1 MNQRFDQGPS
11 LLLLP
16 KLFHEA
22 FEDLGTTMAAEGIEL
37 LKCEPNYTIYFDPA
51 QSKAEGV
58 SPTFTMSTDVAQM
71 KTEIEALE
79 GTDGFH
85 RYLNWM
91 REAHTHFE
99 TSVIEVLHKPFSSY
113 VSIFR
118 PTFFKH
124 LIDLHPFVSI
134 WSRAAVY
141 FKSERL
147 RRVFTFGSMYMGMSP
162 YEAPGTYS
170 LLQYTELAEGIWYP
184 KGGFHVVVEK
194 LADVGKRLGVNYRL
208 GTEVDRVLTNG
219 KGEATGI
226 RLKSGE
232 VMDADIV
239 VVNADL
245 VWAYNNLF
253 DKSGSSSTASIMHGS
268 GSTNGAATD
277 VNAKTPPI
285 AQPSPPSPTKYAK
298 SLTKRPTS
306 CSSISFY
313 WSLSSKLPLSTHNIF
328 LAEQYFESFTSIF
341 HDHTLPKEPSFY
353 VNIPSRV
360 DPTAAPE
367 GGDAVVILVPI
378 GHLTSDERDAAS
390 YAPDSSIVTK
400 LRDQVLAT
408 LKERTGIDIRPMI
421 AHEIINNPLTWEEK
435 FNLDRGAI
443 LGLSHNF
450 FNVLSFRPRW
460 NHESL
465 KNVWFVGAST
475 HPGTGVPIVLA
486 GGKMISDEII
496 HTYYDE
502 GYGPRREGRENGEL
516 DYYRTIDVLMLM
528 VAALFVFFLGAWGV
542 GSFVD
547 VDGML
552 GLKWGE
558 MAALS
563 MLTLLAG
570 KVVEV
575 SGGLKGRVIF

>member
-1 MNQRFDQGPS
+1 
-11 LLLLP
+11 
-16 KLFHEA
+16 
-22 FEDLGTTMAAEGIEL
+22 
-37 LKCEPNYTIYFDPA
+37 
-51 QSKAEGV
+51 
-58 SPTFTMSTDVAQM
+58 
-71 KTEIEALE
+71 
-79 GTDGFH
+79 
-85 RYLNWM
+85 
-91 REAHTHFE
+91 
-99 TSVIEVLHKPFSSY
+99 
-113 VSIFR
+113 
-118 PTFFKH
+118 
-124 LIDLHPFVSI
+124 
-134 WSRAAVY
+134 
-141 FKSERL
+141 
-147 RRVFTFGSMYMGMSP
+147 MGMSP

-194 LADVGKRLGVNYRL
+194 LVDVGRRLGVNYRL
-208 GTEVDRVLTNG
+208 GTEVDRVLTDG
-219 KGEATGI
+219 KGEATGV

-232 VMDADIV
+232 VMEADIV

-253 DKSGSSSTASIMHGS
+253 DSKATNAKPLAASAVTNGST
-268 GSTNGAATD
+268 STNGTAANG
-277 VNAKTPPI
+277 NAKTSLI
-285 AQPSPPSPTKYAK
+285 AQPSPPSPTRYAK

-367 GGDAVVILVPI
+367 NGDAVVILVPI

-390 YAPDSSIVTK
+390 YSADSPVVTK

-496 HTYYDE
+496 HTYYNE

-528 VAALFVFFLGAWGV
+528 VAAVFVLLLGAWGV

-547 VDGML
+547 VVGDGML

>member
-1 MNQRFDQGPS
+1 
-11 LLLLP
+11 
-16 KLFHEA
+16 
-22 FEDLGTTMAAEGIEL
+22 
-37 LKCEPNYTIYFDPA
+37 
-51 QSKAEGV
+51 
-58 SPTFTMSTDVAQM
+58 
-71 KTEIEALE
+71 
-79 GTDGFH
+79 
-85 RYLNWM
+85 
-91 REAHTHFE
+91 
-99 TSVIEVLHKPFSSY
+99 
-113 VSIFR
+113 
-118 PTFFKH
+118 
-124 LIDLHPFVSI
+124 
-134 WSRAAVY
+134 
-141 FKSERL
+141 
-147 RRVFTFGSMYMGMSP
+147 MYMGMSP

-184 KGGFHVVVEK
+184 RGGFHKVVEK
-194 LADVGKRLGVNYRL
+194 LVNVGERLGVKYQL
-208 GTEVDRVLTNG
+208 GTEVDRVLTDQ
-219 KGEATGI
+219 KGNATGI

-232 VMDADIV
+232 VMEADIV

-253 DKSGSSSTASIMHGS
+253 DSKASSAKPIANGVGNAIGNGVANTT
-268 GSTNGAATD
+268 TNGSANGRTE
-277 VNAKTPPI
+277 KTPLI
-285 AQPSPPSPTKYAK
+285 SQPAPPTPTRYAK
-298 SLTKRPTS
+298 GLAKRPTS

-313 WSLSSKLPLSTHNIF
+313 WSLNKKLPMSTHNIF

-367 GGDAVVILVPI
+367 NGDAVVILVPI
-378 GHLTSDERDAAS
+378 GHLTTLERDTAS
-390 YAPDSSIVTK
+390 YAPDSPIVTK
-400 LRDQVLAT
+400 LRNQVIST
-408 LKERTGIDIRPMI
+408 LKERTGIDLRPLI
-421 AHEIINNPLTWEEK
+421 AHEIINNPQTWESK

-502 GYGPRREGRENGEL
+502 GYGPRRAGRENGEL
-516 DYYRTIDVLMLM
+516 DYYRTIDVMMMM
-528 VAALFVFFLGAWGV
+528 VAALFVLFLGAWGV
-542 GSFVD
+542 GAFVE
-547 VDGML
+547 VDGVL

-563 MLTLLAG
+563 MLTLVGG

-575 SGGLKGRVIF
+575 SGGLNGKVIF

>member
-1 MNQRFDQGPS
+1 M
-11 LLLLP
+11 
-16 KLFHEA
+16 E
-22 FEDLGTTMAAEGIEL
+22 AEGIEL
-37 LKCEPNYTIYFDPA
+37 LKCEPNYTIYFDAA
-51 QSKAEGV
+51 QSKADGV
-58 SPTFTMSTDVAQM
+58 PATFTMSTDVSQM
-71 KTEIEALE
+71 KTEIERLE
-79 GTDGFH
+79 GTAGFH

-91 REAHTHFE
+91 REAHTHYE

-113 VSIFR
+113 ASIFR
-118 PTFFKH
+118 PRFFSH
-124 LIDLHPFVSI
+124 LIDLHPFESI
-134 WSRAAVY
+134 WRRATVY

-184 KGGFHVVVEK
+184 RGGFHKVVEK
-194 LADVGKRLGVNYRL
+194 LVDVGERLGVKYRL
-208 GTEVDRVLTNG
+208 GTDVDRVLTDQ
-219 KGEATGI
+219 KGNATGV
-226 RLKSGE
+226 RLKNGE
-232 VMDADIV
+232 VMEADIV

-245 VWAYNNLF
+245 VWAYNHLF
-253 DKSGSSSTASIMHGS
+253 DSKQPAFPAPITNGTASG
-268 GSTNGAATD
+268 TVVANGN
-277 VNAKTPPI
+277 VLKTPLI
-285 AQPSPPSPTKYAK
+285 SQPALPTPTKYAK

-313 WSLSSKLPLSTHNIF
+313 WSLSKKLPLSTHNIF

-367 GGDAVVILVPI
+367 NGDAVVILVPI
-378 GHLTSDERDAAS
+378 GHLTTDSCDTAS
-390 YAPDSSIVTK
+390 YAADSPIVNK
-400 LRDQVLAT
+400 LRDQVLST
-408 LKERTGIDIRPMI
+408 LQERTGICLRPLI
-421 AHEIINNPLTWEEK
+421 THEIINNPLTWESK

-486 GGKMISDEII
+486 GGKMIADEII

-502 GYGPRREGRENGEL
+502 GYGPRKVGRENGER
-516 DYYRTIDVLMLM
+516 DYWRTIDVLMCM
-528 VAALFVFFLGAWGV
+528 AAALFVMFLMAWGIGEMV
-542 GSFVD
+542 G
-547 VDGML
+547 VDGVL
-552 GLKWGE
+552 GVKWGE
-558 MAALS
+558 AAAGT
-563 MLTLLAG
+563 MLVMLVG

-575 SGGLKGRVIF
+575 CGGLGGKVTF